1 MLSPEA
7 FRTEYSDEAL
17 AAELPDSPV
26 GSLRDIQYLYGKLYT
41 LATTGGGE
49 YAPYLTPDAAGDLID
64 TDDSLVV
71 VRVDLSAEQPQLADD
86 DRGPVHVTR
95 YTDDLVTEVA
105 HCKYAAARGIDHSVT
120 HQAGRNSDPEK
131 LARYAKERLTKWAV
145 DDVVQDA
152 AAEHDSGW
160 IIDGLATLGE
170 NEESLDRI
178 ETELTDALDGES
190 ATALLTVQVS
200 LDGEEYLWPGQRD
213 VFLSA
218 MRERKLS
225 KLVTKNKANDSS
237 GEAIDIVTGAQ
248 TRTVGTA
255 DDPQNHFLGKQREK
269 FPGLDVEQAWRSHP
283 ISEDSAVT
291 VMNADAFTDACSFY
305 ALGAKVFYLPYP
317 FGTITPEDARN
328 LYRLL
333 YDTLDDDGL
342 NPVEAAYTKERGGD
356 DVFEDAELRFYVS
369 AVLAHQTSRY
379 DVVGETL
386 NGRLFYPRQLA
397 LAHNAVAET
406 EPFTDDEWTA
416 PLPTSENWA
425 LLAGSD
431 DQLDSVTTGWY
442 FTQTFAEHDDDE
454 AAEDDPRIDA
464 LVAVLSGESIAVEQ
478 LLDEYTDRITA
489 DADDDDRDGFPVF
502 RVASQFAQLC
512 ALADDELDLLSTTD
526 DAKEPITREPTYETP
541 PMETVEAILPD
552 GGNPGESK
560 LESFIEQTPAIAPS
574 DDDDTTD
581 QRRGAFL
588 LGALVGAVGNY
599 QGYDL
604 GRSTTLIDQF
614 PVKSITRT
622 RIKKVTQEAIGK
634 TVTYTREESR
644 TVTKFDHIVERLR
657 RTVLNPEPD
666 EWVLDTDD
674 LRFYYALGVT
684 YGMNDRA
691 TSNETDEET

>member
-7 FRTEYSDEAL
+7 FVDEYDDETL
-17 AAELPDSPV
+17 RAELPDSPV

-49 YAPYLTPDAAGDLID
+49 YAPYLTPDAASDLID
-64 TDDSLVV
+64 TDRSLVV
-71 VRVDLSAEQPQLADD
+71 VRVDLSGGEPRLADD
-86 DRGPVHVTR
+86 AVQVTR
-95 YTDDLVTEVA
+95 YTDDLVTKVA
-105 HCKYAAARGIDHSVT
+105 HCKYPAARGIDHSIT
-120 HQAGRNSDPEK
+120 HQAGRNSDPQK
-131 LARYAKERLTKWAV
+131 LARYAKERLTKWAT
-145 DDVVQDA
+145 DEVVQETSADHEDGWRIDDLA
-152 AAEHDSGW
+152 A
-160 IIDGLATLGE
+160 LGDDDTAI
-170 NEESLDRI
+170 DRI
-178 ETELTDALDGES
+178 EAELKRELDGES

-200 LDGEEYLWPGQRD
+200 LDGETYLWPGKQD

-218 MRERKLS
+218 MRARKLS
-225 KLVTKNKANDSS
+225 KLVTKNKASDSS
-237 GEAIDIVTGAQ
+237 GEATDIVTGEQ

-255 DDPQNHFLGKQREK
+255 DDPQNYFLGKQREK
-269 FPGLDVEQAWRSHP
+269 FPGLDIEQAWRSHP

-317 FGTITPEDARN
+317 FGTITPAGARD

-333 YDTLDDDGL
+333 YATLDDDGL
-342 NPVEAAYTKERGGD
+342 NPVEKAYDVTREGESVFGD
-356 DVFEDAELRFYVS
+356 GSELRFYVS

-386 NGRLFYPRQLA
+386 NGKLFYPRHLA
-397 LAHNAVAET
+397 RAHNRVVKT
-406 EPFTDDEWTA
+406 EPFLDGEWTA
-416 PLPTSENWA
+416 PLPTNENWA
-425 LLAGSD
+425 LLSGSD
-431 DQLDSVTTGWY
+431 EQLGSVTNGWY

-454 AAEDDPRIDA
+454 AEEDDPRIDA

-478 LLDEYTDRITA
+478 LLGEYTDRITTEA
-489 DADDDDRDGFPVF
+489 NDEDRDFPSF
-502 RVASQFAQLC
+502 LVASQFAQLC
-512 ALADDELDLLSTTD
+512 ALADGELGLLSTD
-526 DAKEPITREPTYETP
+526 DDTKRPITRDPAYEKP
-541 PMETVEAILPD
+541 PMEPVEDILAD
-552 GGNPGESK
+552 GGNPGETK
-560 LESFIEQTPAIAPS
+560 LESFIQQTPAIAPT
-574 DDDDTTD
+574 DDEDDTTD

-614 PVKSITRT
+614 PVKSITQT
-622 RIKKVTQEAIGK
+622 RIKKVTQETIGK
-634 TVTYTREESR
+634 TVTYTREEGR
-644 TVTKFDHIVERLR
+644 TVTKFSHIVERLR
-657 RTVLNPEPD
+657 ETVLNPEPD

-691 TSNETDEET
+691 TSNNEDN